1 MCDTS
6 ETALESARLA
16 QLAMVF
22 DGWIDPAK
30 EDLDWVVKQLA
41 TQQLVWGRLFSVDA
55 SQLEPLETFDPQ
67 WHD

>member
-1 MCDTS
+1 MCDTP
-6 ETALESARLA
+6 EIGLESARLA

-41 TQQLVWGRLFSVDA
+41 TQQLVWGRLFSVHA